1 MLSKR
6 MTEKR
11 RDATAVAAIR
21 TRMINRSRPLVLR
34 PVSPLKKLLPTL
46 AAMVLSILEW
56 YWKAGRH
63 KHKRTPKLPAP
74 PASTTRQSVP
84 TPDLPAKSVS
94 PPHLSRLKTSS
105 ISAILLQVAASHR
118 HKYTHSSPPRGWLT
132 CSADV
137 CSNVG
142 TMGLLDLS
150 INQNH
155 LSLHR
160 TPNSHEN
167 TRNSYLTSRPKL
179 HLHCCVCCWAGH
191 TRKC

>member
-1 MLSKR
+1 MMLSKR

-94 PPHLSRLKTSS
+94 PPHLSRLETPSLVHSS
-105 ISAILLQVAASHR
+105 LLSCCKLLQVTDMNILIQVLREGGYHAVLMSVR
-118 HKYTHSSPPRGWLT
+118 TLERWDCSTCLSPKIT
-132 CSADV
+132 CPS
-137 CSNVG
+137 
-142 TMGLLDLS
+142 TERQTLMR
-150 INQNH
+150 I
-155 LSLHR
+155 R
-160 TPNSHEN
+160 E
-167 TRNSYLTSRPKL
+167 TRI
-179 HLHCCVCCWAGH
+179 
-191 TRKC
+191 